1 MTEQL
6 TRTQP
11 PANET
16 SVLDLEALVRQSMKA
31 LEESQRALQEEA
43 ERKRTRQLAT
53 AEQIMRTWLGDLAV
67 LLNQA
72 ETKETWATWDRNTLK
87 AKSWHI
93 RFPEDQRLAPIT
105 LTWTREAYDGSHI
118 LVTIGGESVKFPK
131 PEHLLALARA
141 RYEAWKKEEE
151 RLRREEEKKRREEMR
166 SKAWEKLRDQ
176 LADLKAKV
184 EFEDAPIEDIKR
196 QVKELW
202 ESLPEDLKQ
211 YPPIESLFNSCIYDL
226 EREQERRI
234 QERQKEVYARQLA
247 QWFREKVLPMKAALE
262 KEKERLERRPVT
274 LYKVN
279 YIYEVVFEGDEGHH
293 FLETETFYTLSP
305 QPCED
310 GFWTTI
316 EGRRIR
322 PMHVIMVEEIQTTVG
337 KLPHFLPRE
346 GYLKFEWYA
355 GRLTWP
361 SNKGLYA
368 QVSIVLLPTETDELE
383 RLRREYPKPSMPQPP
398 FDLDR
403 FSLEAEEVLGMA
415 ERLFTEQ
422 PG

>member
-11 PANET
+11 PANGT
-16 SVLDLEALVRQSMKA
+16 PVLDLEALVRQSMKA

-72 ETKETWATWDRNTLK
+72 ETKETWETWDRNTLK

-118 LVTIGGESVKFPK
+118 LVTIGGENVKFPK
-131 PEHLLALARA
+131 PEHLLALARE
-141 RYEAWKKEEE
+141 RYEAWKEKEE
-151 RLRREEEKKRREEMR
+151 RLRREEEEKRREEMR
-166 SKAWEKLRDQ
+166 KRAWEELRIQ
-176 LADLKAKV
+176 LADLRAEV
-184 EFEDAPIEDIKR
+184 NFEDAPIEDIKR
-196 QVKELW
+196 QVKDLW

-211 YPPIESLFNSCIYDL
+211 YPPIKSLFSSCIYDL
-226 EREQERRI
+226 NREQKRRI

-262 KEKERLERRPVT
+262 KEKERLEGRPVT
-274 LYKVN
+274 LYKV
-279 YIYEVVFEGDEGHH
+279 YYGIVAEEDGYRFVD
-293 FLETETFYTLSP
+293 TEAFYTWDAEP
-305 QPCED
+305 GED
-310 GFWTTI
+310 GFWVTVD
-316 EGRRIR
+316 GHRVR
-322 PMHVIMVEEIQTTVG
+322 PMHIVMVEEIQTTVG
-337 KLPHFLPRE
+337 ELPHFLPME

-355 GRLTWP
+355 GRLAWP

-368 QVSIVLLPTETDELE
+368 RVSIVLLPTETDELE
-383 RLRREYPKPSMPQPP
+383 RLRREYPKPTMPQPP

-403 FSLEAEEVLGMA
+403 STLEAEEVLGLA